1 MNDVMI
7 SRKAGSLLGYL
18 NQDAMNR
25 LIKALE
31 VAKDYDAIAE
41 PYKSWLT
48 SKSLIKQKDMSKS
61 AILATKLEA

>member
-25 LIKALE
+25 LIEALE
-31 VAKDYDAIAE
+31 VAKDYDGIAE

-61 AILATKLEA
+61 AILATKSEA